1 MTHRHRAHF
10 RSPPRKEMARMALL
24 AMKTGAAVTVAL
36 GVIFL
41 R

>member
-1 MTHRHRAHF
+1 MTSVTGLNF
-10 RSPPRKEMARMALL
+10 RLPTRKEMARMALL
-24 AMKTGAAVTVAL
+24 AMKTGEALTVGL